1 MVDICRSPLALDSVA
16 YLDAHSQCVQYAEC
30 SLDNLGYSKA
40 IEPVVLFLFLFL
52 QLCLWV
58 GLNLISQ

>member
-16 YLDAHSQCVQYAEC
+16 YLDAHSQCVQYTEC

-52 QLCLWV
+52 QLCL
-58 GLNLISQ
+58 